1 MNGERRAP
9 ISKSDKPAKSRV
21 ARITTE
27 SGAGS
32 KAKEIASKVARSNL
46 DWALQSS
53 PVDPLA
59 AAMVE
64 AMRISGTDIAVEVLT
79 GGLGLPADG
88 RLSPEL
94 AVSAA
99 ERHGMRARLERRRL
113 MDIAPEELPV
123 VLLLRG
129 RDACVVTARNDDQ
142 TYTVLRPSQAS
153 DALRITEKAL
163 LGVYVGHVIMLQRQA
178 ETLGDTKTQ
187 EPTGRHWLWGALR
200 PFWPEYMQVVLASVL
215 INFLALAVP
224 LFTMNVYDRVFPNAA
239 IITLWSLVAG
249 VALALGFDAL
259 LKLLR
264 SGIIDRVGRNVDASV
279 SASVFRH
286 VSNLRLDEDVPPSGS
301 LMNTLKDYEQVADFF
316 SSQTLSHLIDLFF
329 AVLFIALI
337 YYIGGPLAYPPALA
351 LAFVLVMGLII
362 LGPLRGA
369 SERNR
374 ATGGAKT
381 LVASEAVSELE
392 TLKAVA
398 GHNRMQS
405 RWERQAADASM
416 TQAKSRRLAT
426 LATTLTALATQA
438 SSIGVVII
446 GVYLALEG
454 QITMGAVIAAMI
466 LSGRALA
473 PTAAVTGLFVR
484 GSFALSTLQSL
495 GKLMSQRSDAD
506 GRGRTINTTER
517 SGEIELK
524 DVSLNYQGAV
534 VPALKDVSLKVSAG
548 SHIGI
553 IGPIGA
559 GKTSLTRVMAGLWPA
574 TDGLI
579 LLDGLNTRQIAPET
593 LRRFVQL
600 VPQEAVLFTGTLAEN
615 IAFGVPGARDE
626 DILRA
631 ARDAGVDRI
640 AASHPDGF
648 GMQIT
653 ERGRNLSGGQRQ
665 MIALA
670 RALLPQPRVLILDE
684 PTSAMD
690 MQSEMLF
697 IDGVERALA
706 RKPMTLVVS
715 THRMA
720 LMRLVT
726 HVAVMTSGTLRSY
739 GPRDEVLS
747 ALKEAGKGD
756 PT

>member
-1 MNGERRAP
+1 MTADRRAH
-9 ISKSDKPAKSRV
+9 ISTPDKPAKSRV
-21 ARITTE
+21 ARITTG
-27 SGAGS
+27 SGAEA
-32 KAKEIASKVARSNL
+32 KAQEIVAKVTRSNL
-46 DWALQSS
+46 DWALQAS

-59 AAMVE
+59 ASVVE

-113 MDIAPEELPV
+113 SDIDPGEYPV

-129 RDACVVTARNDDQ
+129 RDACVLTARNEDE
-142 TYTVLRPSQAS
+142 TYSVLRPSQAS
-153 DALRITEKAL
+153 DTLKITQKAL
-163 LGVYVGHVIMLQRQA
+163 LDVYAGHVILLQRQA
-178 ETLGDTKTQ
+178 ETLGDTKLATSS
-187 EPTGRHWLWGALR
+187 GHWLWGALR

-249 VALALGFDAL
+249 VGLALGFDAL

-264 SGIIDRVGRNVDASV
+264 SGIIDRIGRKVDASV
-279 SASVFRH
+279 SSSVFRH

-316 SSQTLSHLIDLFF
+316 SSQTLSHLIDLAF

-351 LAFVLVMGLII
+351 LGFVMLMGLII
-362 LGPLRGA
+362 LRPLRGA
-369 SERNR
+369 SEHNR

-405 RWERQAADASM
+405 RWERQSADAAM

-438 SSIGVVII
+438 SSIGIVVI

-484 GSFALSTLQSL
+484 GSFAISTLQSL
-495 GKLMSQRSDAD
+495 GKLMNQRSDAD
-506 GRGRTINTTER
+506 GRGRTINTTDR

-534 VPALKDVSLKVSAG
+534 VPALKNVSLKVPAG

-559 GKTSLTRVMAGLWPA
+559 GKTSLTRVMAGLWPP

-747 ALKEAGKGD
+747 SLKEAGKGA
-756 PT
+756 PS

>member
-1 MNGERRAP
+1 MTAERRVP
-9 ISKSDKPAKSRV
+9 ISKPDKPAKSRV
-21 ARITTE
+21 ARITTG
-27 SGAGS
+27 SGTE
-32 KAKEIASKVARSNL
+32 AKTQEIVAKVTRSNP
-46 DWALQSS
+46 DWALDAG
-53 PVDPLA
+53 PTDPLA
-59 AAMVE
+59 ASLVE

-79 GGLGLPADG
+79 GGLGLPSDG

-113 MDIAPEELPV
+113 GDIDPAEFPV

-129 RDACVVTARNDDQ
+129 RDACVLTARNEDE
-142 TYTVLRPSQAS
+142 TYSVLRPSQAS
-153 DALRITEKAL
+153 DTLKITQKAL
-163 LGVYVGHVIMLQRQA
+163 LDLYVGHVILLQRQA
-178 ETLGDTKTQ
+178 ETLGDTKL
-187 EPTGRHWLWGALR
+187 PTASGHWLWGALR

-264 SGIIDRVGRNVDASV
+264 SGVIDRVGRKVDASV

-316 SSQTLSHLIDLFF
+316 SSQTLSHLIDLAF

-351 LAFVLVMGLII
+351 LGFVLLMGLII
-362 LGPLRGA
+362 LRPLRGA
-369 SERNR
+369 SEHNR

-405 RWERQAADASM
+405 RWERQSADAAM

-438 SSIGVVII
+438 SSIGIVVI

-484 GSFALSTLQSL
+484 GSFAISTLQSL
-495 GKLMSQRSDAD
+495 GKLMNQRSDAD
-506 GRGRTINTTER
+506 GRGRTINTTDR

-534 VPALKDVSLKVSAG
+534 VPALKNVSLKVSAG

-559 GKTSLTRVMAGLWPA
+559 GKTSLTRVMAGLWPP

-747 ALKEAGKGD
+747 SLKDAGKGT
-756 PT
+756 PS

>member
-1 MNGERRAP
+1 MTADRRAH
-9 ISKSDKPAKSRV
+9 ISTPDKPAKSRV
-21 ARITTE
+21 ARITTG
-27 SGAGS
+27 SGAEA
-32 KAKEIASKVARSNL
+32 KAQEIVAKVTRSNL
-46 DWALQSS
+46 DWALQAS

-59 AAMVE
+59 ASVVE

-113 MDIAPEELPV
+113 SDIDPGEYPV

-129 RDACVVTARNDDQ
+129 RDACVLTARNEDE
-142 TYTVLRPSQAS
+142 TYSVLRPSQAS
-153 DALRITEKAL
+153 DTLKITQKAL
-163 LGVYVGHVIMLQRQA
+163 LDVYAGHVILLQRQA
-178 ETLGDTKTQ
+178 ETLGDTKLATSS
-187 EPTGRHWLWGALR
+187 GHWLWGALR

-249 VALALGFDAL
+249 VGLALGFDAL

-264 SGIIDRVGRNVDASV
+264 SGIIDRIGRKVDASV
-279 SASVFRH
+279 SSSVFRH

-316 SSQTLSHLIDLFF
+316 SSQTLSHLIDLAF

-337 YYIGGPLAYPPALA
+337 YYIGGPLAYPPAFA
-351 LAFVLVMGLII
+351 LGFVLLMGLII
-362 LGPLRGA
+362 LRPLRGA
-369 SERNR
+369 SEHNR

-405 RWERQAADASM
+405 RWERQSADAAM

-438 SSIGVVII
+438 SSIGIVVI

-484 GSFALSTLQSL
+484 GSFAISTLQSL
-495 GKLMSQRSDAD
+495 GKLMNQRSDAD
-506 GRGRTINTTER
+506 GRGRTINTTDR

-534 VPALKDVSLKVSAG
+534 VPALKNVSLKVPAG
-548 SHIGI
+548 NHIGI

-559 GKTSLTRVMAGLWPA
+559 GKTSLTRVMAGLWPP

-747 ALKEAGKGD
+747 SLKEAGKGA
-756 PT
+756 PS